1 MSIFKVSS
9 TQLKNIL
16 TLITSPLLQPGNM
29 MLTDSDHVL
38 LADLGSVAEARVSIT
53 CRKEAVAL
61 QELAAVNCTSPY
73 RAPELFEV
81 GSL

>member
-1 MSIFKVSS
+1 
-9 TQLKNIL
+9 
-16 TLITSPLLQPGNM
+16 M

-38 LADLGSVAEARVSIT
+38 LADLGSVSEARVSISS
-53 CRKEAVAL
+53 RKEAVAL

-81 GSL
+81 GNFKYLGMYLFAVNAGKSRRL

>member
-1 MSIFKVSS
+1 
-9 TQLKNIL
+9 
-16 TLITSPLLQPGNM
+16 M